1 MDQGN
6 EMAICRSLSAG
17 TAAVVVAAGLMA
29 AMICCAR
36 AQESYHLAAG
46 DKITVTVYG
55 QPQRLLPAGRVART
69 SPLEQV
75 AIGRELNSY
84 TGPHDPEAPRPGGLS
99 QAHGHEGGTAVC
111 YR

>member
-1 MDQGN
+1 MMPHLQSHTVN
-6 EMAICRSLSAG
+6 PSLSLSA
-17 TAAVVVAAGLMA
+17 
-29 AMICCAR
+29 
-36 AQESYHLAAG
+36 
-46 DKITVTVYG
+46 
-55 QPQRLLPAGRVART
+55 PAT